1 MNNTRECSQC
11 QVKKSLDEFAVNSRN
26 KTDGRCA
33 KCKTCQKEYRKANKD
48 KIAKRLKAWREK
60 NAESLKQKK
69 SEYYFKNK
77 AEIRAKHKKYR
88 EENAE
93 AIKIGKKLEYQK
105 NRDRYL
111 RKAKEWDKKNPEY
124 RKSRRYKDQKNKTR
138 RKRYSQDVNYKLSE
152 KIRNYSLRVT
162 NAVKK
167 NKPLRSLDYLGC
179 SIEEFKNHIESQWQE
194 GMTWDNHSLDGWH
207 IDHIVSIDWHIKNST
222 DPWQANHYTN
232 LQPLWS
238 TENIKKSNS

>member
-1 MNNTRECSQC
+1 MNLTKECSQC
-11 QVKKSLDEFAVNSRN
+11 QEKKSLDDFAVNSRN
-26 KTDGRCA
+26 KTNGKCA
-33 KCKTCQKEYRKANKD
+33 KCKTCQRKYRQENKKA
-48 KIAKRLKAWREK
+48 ISQTLKKWRIK
-60 NAESLKQKK
+60 NSELIKQKK
-69 SEYYFKNK
+69 SEYYFCNKNK
-77 AEIRAKHKKYR
+77 INAKQKKYR

-93 AIKIGKKLEYQK
+93 AIKISKKLEYQK
-105 NRDRYL
+105 NKDRYL
-111 RKAKEWDKKNPEY
+111 RKAREWDKKNPEY
-124 RKSRRYKDQKNKTR
+124 KKSRRYKDQKNKTR
-138 RKRYSQDVNYKLSE
+138 RKRYSKDVDYKLSE

-167 NKPLRSLDYLGC
+167 NKPLKSLDYLGC